1 MTITKADMKENV
13 RNIHARPEIG
23 ESNMMVAKT
32 MNNVSPAL
40 PVRYGGEVPDPT
52 VDFL

>member
-1 MTITKADMKENV
+1 MTITEADMKENV

-32 MNNVSPAL
+32 MNMSRL
-40 PVRYGGEVPDPT
+40 PFLSDMGGEVPDPT